1 MDAYRERGGRAA
13 DLSLPEPPR
22 RGAGR
27 RAHHQDHEADPIKL
41 WLLAD
46 RGYPLGVVT
55 LPEDVV
61 GDVDDLVARAQ
72 AANPAVSLDR
82 VVQAIWTLGRRG
94 VDDNLRQG
102 IPVRT
107 VLGSTHL
114 YHPCGFA
121 GHRWVGQERKCQCP
135 GTHSAN
141 CRDARRQEERCHLQ
155 AKGKVMTDVHLC
167 WRGAAVGAVSV
178 TGGHI

>member
-107 VLGSTHL
+107 VLGSTPSTTL
-114 YHPCGFA
+114 A
-121 GHRWVGQERKCQCP
+121 GSP
-135 GTHSAN
+135 GIDGWDKSGSASVRARTRRIVAMHDAKRN
-141 CRDARRQEERCHLQ
+141 AATCRQKAR
-155 AKGKVMTDVHLC
+155 
-167 WRGAAVGAVSV
+167 
-178 TGGHI
+178 